1 MEPATVRS
9 LYGPKPD
16 SCPAQYEQCG
26 DCSIYPCLICKPVLV
41 SAAGIQ
47 EFISIECSRRALAGT
62 FKRPT
67 LEHALM
73 FLVTEVGEA
82 LDAYLRTPAGAEYV
96 RNNEHR
102 TDLTE
107 ELGDV
112 VFMACVCANILGV
125 DLDEQ
130 IRKKCEQIRK
140 KCEQIRKKCE
150 RSRK

>member
-1 MEPATVRS
+1 MTS
-9 LYGPKPD
+9 L
-16 SCPAQYEQCG
+16 
-26 DCSIYPCLICKPVLV
+26 
-41 SAAGIQ
+41 Q
-47 EFISIECSRRALAGT
+47 EFVSIGCSRKALAGT

-73 FLVTEVGEA
+73 FLATEVGEA

-102 TDLTE
+102 MNLAE

-130 IRKKCEQIRK
+130 VRKKLAR
-140 KCEQIRKKCE
+140 
-150 RSRK
+150 